1 MVYCFLGLP
10 VSLSFACWISR
21 CCFFFSCLLFS
32 FSAGVSQKTSSEY
45 FPRPLSLTEFLLA
58 QPRQSSSSGQLF
70 LLFSLLDLSL
80 FFELASG
87 KLFHL
92 LFSHRWPQ
100 ENFRPPFVVS
110 ALAVLRVLFSHFLDV
125 MGIVVHAFPARDVYM
140 EGTMRHGR
148 DYVIVDHSKLPILL
162 TLWEDF
168 ESIEGCVIDEAM
180 PTMPIIIAMRVRV
193 LTENYISLSTQPSSV
208 ILVAPDVLEARELD
222 CWCERNVSELVHMIF
237 DNKSYADPAILL
249 PPVRAP
255 TLTAISSVA
264 SFTRF
269 FFGLYR
275 QVRRRLERKNLLCYI
290 KHSSDVIRSTAIAK
304 FTVVTCYLC

>member
-1 MVYCFLGLP
+1 MACEKLFQLDFLNEVLFLP
-10 VSLSFACWISR
+10 LITL
-21 CCFFFSCLLFS
+21 CCFLFS

-58 QPRQSSSSGQLF
+58 QPRQSS
-70 LLFSLLDLSL
+70 FS
-80 FFELASG
+80 
-87 KLFHL
+87 
-92 LFSHRWPQ
+92 
-100 ENFRPPFVVS
+100 
-110 ALAVLRVLFSHFLDV
+110 DV

-148 DYVIVDHSKLPILL
+148 DYVIVDHIKRPILL
-162 TLWEDF
+162 TLWKDF

-208 ILVAPDVLEARELD
+208 ILVAPDGLEARELD
-222 CWCERNVSELVHMIF
+222 CWCERNISELVHMIF
-237 DNKSYADPAILL
+237 DNKSYTDPAILL

-269 FFGLYR
+269 DRATVWIKGRVEIACPMTRFWHLACPHCYHPYDFFTTLGIWCLSCGLGMSIFLR
-275 QVRRRLERKNLLCYI
+275 FIPCLVLVSCFGSN
-290 KHSSDVIRSTAIAK
+290 
-304 FTVVTCYLC
+304 

>member
-1 MVYCFLGLP
+1 MVYCLLSLP
-10 VSLSFACWISR
+10 VSLSFACWISH
-21 CCFFFSCLLFS
+21 CCFFISCFLFS

-58 QPRQSSSSGQLF
+58 QPRQSS
-70 LLFSLLDLSL
+70 FS
-80 FFELASG
+80 
-87 KLFHL
+87 
-92 LFSHRWPQ
+92 
-100 ENFRPPFVVS
+100 
-110 ALAVLRVLFSHFLDV
+110 DV

-148 DYVIVDHSKLPILL
+148 DYVIVDHIKRPILL
-162 TLWEDF
+162 TLWKDF

-208 ILVAPDVLEARELD
+208 ILVAPDGLEARELD
-222 CWCERNVSELVHMIF
+222 CWCERNISELVHMIF
-237 DNKSYADPAILL
+237 DNKSYTDPAILL

-269 FFGLYR
+269 SLVPITNCLRTFVSNASVSAMPSCGFFHTGFAPWMFKTFPVPGMTL
-275 QVRRRLERKNLLCYI
+275 
-290 KHSSDVIRSTAIAK
+290 
-304 FTVVTCYLC
+304 

>member
-1 MVYCFLGLP
+1 MVYCFL
-10 VSLSFACWISR
+10 
-21 CCFFFSCLLFS
+21 
-32 FSAGVSQKTSSEY
+32 AGVSQKTSSEY

-58 QPRQSSSSGQLF
+58 QPRQSSSS
-70 LLFSLLDLSL
+70 
-80 FFELASG
+80 
-87 KLFHL
+87 
-92 LFSHRWPQ
+92 
-100 ENFRPPFVVS
+100 
-110 ALAVLRVLFSHFLDV
+110 DV

>member
-21 CCFFFSCLLFS
+21 CCFFFSCILFS
-32 FSAGVSQKTSSEY
+32 FSAGASQKTSSEY
-45 FPRPLSLTEFLLA
+45 FPKPLSLTEFLLA
-58 QPRQSSSSGQLF
+58 QPRQSSSS
-70 LLFSLLDLSL
+70 
-80 FFELASG
+80 
-87 KLFHL
+87 
-92 LFSHRWPQ
+92 
-100 ENFRPPFVVS
+100 
-110 ALAVLRVLFSHFLDV
+110 DV
-125 MGIVVHAFPARDVYM
+125 MGIVVHAFPAQDVYM

-148 DYVIVDHSKLPILL
+148 DYVIVDHSKRPILL

-222 CWCERNVSELVHMIF
+222 CWCERNVSKLVHMIF
-237 DNKSYADPAILL
+237 DNKSYTDSAILL
-249 PPVRAP
+249 PPVRVP

-269 FFGLYR
+269 DRATVWIKGRVEIACPMTRFWHLACPHCYHPYDFSTTLGIWCLSCGLGMSIFPRFIPCLVLVSCFGS
-275 QVRRRLERKNLLCYI
+275 N
-290 KHSSDVIRSTAIAK
+290 
-304 FTVVTCYLC
+304 

>member
-21 CCFFFSCLLFS
+21 CCFFFSCILFS
-32 FSAGVSQKTSSEY
+32 FSAGASQKTSSEY
-45 FPRPLSLTEFLLA
+45 FPKPLSLTEFLLA

-110 ALAVLRVLFSHFLDV
+110 ALAVLWVLFPPFLDV
-125 MGIVVHAFPARDVYM
+125 MGIVVHAFPAQDVYM

-148 DYVIVDHSKLPILL
+148 DYVIVDHSKRPILL

-222 CWCERNVSELVHMIF
+222 CC
-237 DNKSYADPAILL
+237 
-249 PPVRAP
+249 
-255 TLTAISSVA
+255 VA

-269 FFGLYR
+269 DRATVWIKGRVEIACPMTRFWHLACPHCYHPYDFSTTLGIWCLSCGLGMSIFPRFIPCLVLVSCFGS
-275 QVRRRLERKNLLCYI
+275 N
-290 KHSSDVIRSTAIAK
+290 
-304 FTVVTCYLC
+304 